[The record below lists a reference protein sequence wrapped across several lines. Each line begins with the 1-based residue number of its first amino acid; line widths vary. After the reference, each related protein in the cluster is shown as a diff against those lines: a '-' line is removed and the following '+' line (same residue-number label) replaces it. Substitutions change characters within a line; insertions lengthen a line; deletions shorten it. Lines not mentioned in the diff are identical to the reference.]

1 MAERTESITFLEAI
15 QQVAVAELELI
26 GQAKSLDP
34 KGINQ
39 ALKDKT
45 ALMVDAMETTVAVL
59 FNTTREEVHEHIG
72 QLDPS
77 AMQNAVQKMAL
88 YHAEQGL

>member
-1 MAERTESITFLEAI
+1 MQNDAAITFAEAI
-15 QQVAVAELELI
+15 RQVAIAELELL

-59 FNTTREEVHEHIG
+59 FDTTREDVHEHIG